1 MSAEDDL
8 LLHFQKLL
16 TREAWIRDNEQF
28 DEWLKFF
35 TDDCRYWAPVRMFLD
50 REAEDFTR
58 KDQMTHIDE
67 DKQGLALRFKRLS
80 SGLTY
85 TDEPPARTR
94 RMISNVQL
102 LEHDGPSAKVL
113 SYFMIFRSHPGHT
126 DTLAI
131 GYRRDHWLKSDDG
144 WKIKERMIVL
154 DQDRLQSYLGL
165 L

>member
-16 TREAWIRDNEQF
+16 IREAWIRDNEQF
-28 DEWLKFF
+28 EEWLNFF
-35 TDDCRYWAPVRMFLD
+35 TDDCRYWAPIRMTLD
-50 REAEDFTR
+50 RDKEDFNR
-58 KDQMTHIDE
+58 KDQMSHVDE
-67 DKQGLALRFKRLS
+67 DKQGLVLRFKRLS

-102 LEHDGPSAKVL
+102 LEHGADSAIVL
-113 SYFMIFRSHPGHT
+113 SYFMVFRSHPGHT

-131 GYRRDHWLKSDDG
+131 GYRRDQWRKLDEG